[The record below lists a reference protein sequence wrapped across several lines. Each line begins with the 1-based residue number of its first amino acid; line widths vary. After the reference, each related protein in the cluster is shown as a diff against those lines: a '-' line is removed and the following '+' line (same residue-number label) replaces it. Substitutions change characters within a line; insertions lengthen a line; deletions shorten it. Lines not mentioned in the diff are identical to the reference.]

1 MALLMH
7 PDNMKQLVLTNKHL
21 YELRDRENLTF
32 DDMNIIETK
41 EWSTE
46 ETLYR
51 LGEHLVRHNHL
62 RLGKRVFRYCRDIS
76 YDKAD
81 VDAFLAYILWNT
93 DKKGEVASY
102 IESALDGRSNKLFE
116 LFGIPY
122 NANIST
128 TAFIEQVNEKESNA

>member
-1 MALLMH
+1 
-7 PDNMKQLVLTNKHL
+7 
-21 YELRDRENLTF
+21 
-32 DDMNIIETK
+32 MNIIETK

-62 RLGKRVFRYCRDIS
+62 MLGKRVLKYCRDIS

-81 VDAFLAYILWNT
+81 IDAYLAYISWET
-93 DKKGEVASY
+93 DNKEETMPY
-102 IESALDGRSNKLFE
+102 IESALDGHSNRLFE
-116 LFGIPY
+116 LFDIPY

-128 TAFIEQVNEKESNA
+128 TTFIGQIEQKESNA